1 MSSQSS
7 RCLIGWFSITIFPNL
22 FFQGLQRQRPFFNI
36 ANWTGHRIWKLDV
49 LKQTCCHCTQNI
61 FWIMSGSSTAIS
73 GRRKTTKFCGRVPV
87 DSQVFAQ
94 RVFVERSSVHM
105 SPLNCNSNGLEKR
118 LPRANAGANR
128 RIRKWGKCTPNK
140 LHSASEPP
148 TGNFHSLHV
157 QKQVAVVGRIGLSPS
172 CKPSATQ
179 ASHLFLKHGVCS
191 KGAADMHVSYMT
203 CHVISTDT
211 CFTHGILL
219 PS

>member
-1 MSSQSS
+1 
-7 RCLIGWFSITIFPNL
+7 
-22 FFQGLQRQRPFFNI
+22 
-36 ANWTGHRIWKLDV
+36 
-49 LKQTCCHCTQNI
+49 
-61 FWIMSGSSTAIS
+61 MSGSSTAIS

-128 RIRKWGKCTPNK
+128 RIRKWGKCAPNK

-157 QKQVAVVGRIGLSPS
+157 QKQVAVVGRIGLSRS
-172 CKPSATQ
+172 YKPSAPLKRRTF
-179 ASHLFLKHGVCS
+179 SLKHRVCS
-191 KGAADMHVSYMT
+191 KRAADMHVSYMT
-203 CHVISTDT
+203 CLKLHA
-211 CFTHGILL
+211 
-219 PS
+219 